1 MNREQIITEVSEI
14 ARNVFQK
21 DDLEFSDEL
30 NASSFDTWTSL
41 NFMQFLTE
49 IETKYGFKFKMMELL
64 KLKNMGAI
72 VDSIMNHISK

>member
-1 MNREQIITEVSEI
+1 MDKEQIIKEITEI
-14 ARNVFQK
+14 AKDVFQK

-30 NASSFDTWTSL
+30 NAGSFDTWTSL

-49 IETKYGFKFKMMELL
+49 IENKYGFKFKMMELL

-72 VDSIMNHISK
+72 VDAVMSHLK

>member
-1 MNREQIITEVSEI
+1 MNREQIIKEVSEI

-21 DDLEFSDEL
+21 DDLEFSEEL
-30 NASSFDTWTSL
+30 NAGSFDTWTSL

-72 VDSIMNHISK
+72 VDSIMSHLSK

>member
-1 MNREQIITEVSEI
+1 MDKEQIIKEITEI
-14 ARNVFQK
+14 AKGVFHK

-30 NASSFDTWTSL
+30 NAGSFDTWTSL

-49 IETKYGFKFKMMELL
+49 IENKYGFKFKMMELL

-72 VDSIMNHISK
+72 VDAVMSHLK

>member
-1 MNREQIITEVSEI
+1 MDKEQIIKEITEI
-14 ARNVFQK
+14 AKGVFQK

-30 NASSFDTWTSL
+30 NAGSFDTWTSL

-49 IETKYGFKFKMMELL
+49 IENKYGFKFKMMELL

-72 VDSIMNHISK
+72 VDTVMSYLK

>member
-1 MNREQIITEVSEI
+1 MDKEQIINEITEI
-14 ARNVFQK
+14 AKGVFQK

-30 NASSFDTWTSL
+30 NAGSFDTWTSL

-49 IETKYGFKFKMMELL
+49 IENKYGFKFKMMELL

-72 VDSIMNHISK
+72 VDAVMSHLK